1 MKIKHEKIKFLICGD
16 THTIYIRMIKRHW
29 WSPWRI
35 VMDGQAPA
43 IYHLVDGE
51 FILSI

>member
-1 MKIKHEKIKFLICGD
+1 MKVKHEEIKFLCGD
-16 THTIYIRMIKRHW
+16 DIFSFYIRKIKRHW

-43 IYHLVDGE
+43 QYHLVNGE
-51 FILSI
+51 YIRNI

>member
-1 MKIKHEKIKFLICGD
+1 MKIKHEQFKYIFGGD
-16 THTIYIRMIKRHW
+16 VHTLYIRKIKRHW

-35 VMDGQAPA
+35 VMDGQVPA

-51 FILSI
+51 FIRSI